1 MTTSRPVFPGSILA
15 DSARAARVRSVSA
28 GARRLRA
35 IVGWAMAMPL
45 LLIALID
52 SPLSASDRLL
62 TGVLWA
68 LCLLPAWLYLGKP
81 AAAREPIPFFPFIGL
96 EFALYF
102 ALQGI
107 IGTTNVY
114 GRFELSRLGVMLTP
128 EMYSKPISL
137 ALVGW
142 SLLLASYYLTGALL
156 RARIARMT
164 TEWDRRALA
173 RWGFRLLTF
182 GVVIEIVQR
191 LIGNPIAIRG
201 VLYFGAT
208 LSLLA
213 LSLLT
218 ILSVRKQLTH
228 SQNIAFYVGAAVL
241 LFLRAGTS
249 ATAQLVIIALTILFS
264 VWVGGGKLSARWIWV
279 GMLAAL
285 VFISIR
291 GVANEHRKNEA
302 FATDQLPLVERSS
315 LIFSL
320 LAQRVER
327 EGIGGT
333 ILGGWESVAGRAA
346 LLDLF
351 TDVVRQTPD
360 VVPYWNGVTYWSLAG
375 AVIPR
380 FLWPDKP
387 VKILGYTF
395 GQRYGY
401 LAPYDYTT
409 TINMPYLVEFYA
421 NFGEIGVYL
430 GMLLVGFLYRAV
442 ERIANAPGQGVL
454 RTVVGMGLLMP
465 LINIES
471 DFSLVFGGLFLTGF
485 ALYVLYR
492 LANMTVMKRRLPL
505 RPIAVRAPG
514 ARVTVP
520 GAPTMEG

>member
-15 DSARAARVRSVSA
+15 DSARAARVRSVST

-52 SPLSASDRLL
+52 SPLSVSDRLL

-96 EFALYF
+96 EFGLYF

-114 GRFELSRLGVMLTP
+114 GRFELTRLGVVLTP
-128 EMYSKPISL
+128 EMYSKPIFL
-137 ALVGW
+137 TVVGW
-142 SLLLASYYLTGALL
+142 SLLLTSYYLTRALL
-156 RARIARMT
+156 RARVARTT

-173 RWGFRLLTF
+173 RWGFRLLAF
-182 GVVIEIVQR
+182 GVVVEIVQR
-191 LIGNPIAIRG
+191 VIGNPIAIRG
-201 VLYFGAT
+201 VLYFGGT

-228 SQNIAFYVGAAVL
+228 SQNIAFYIGAAVL

-264 VWVGGGKLSARWIWV
+264 VWVGGGKLTLRWIWIGLV
-279 GMLAAL
+279 AAL
-285 VFISIR
+285 VFVSIR
-291 GVANEHRKNEA
+291 GVANEHRRNEA
-302 FATDQLPLVERSS
+302 FASDQLPLVERSS
-315 LIFSL
+315 LIFAL
-320 LAQRVER
+320 LAERVER
-327 EGIGGT
+327 EGVGST
-333 ILGGWESVAGRAA
+333 VLGGWETVAGRAA

-360 VVPYWNGVTYWSLAG
+360 VVPHWNGDTYVSLVG
-375 AVIPR
+375 GLVPR

-387 VKILGYTF
+387 MKVLGWAF

-401 LAPYDYTT
+401 LAPYDFTT
-409 TINMPYLVEFYA
+409 TINMPYLIEFYA

-430 GMLLVGFLYRAV
+430 GMLLVGFIYCVV
-442 ERIANAPGQGVL
+442 ERIANVPRQGVL
-454 RTVVGMGLLMP
+454 RSVVGMGLLMP

-492 LANMTVMKRRLPL
+492 LANLTIVKRRVAL
-505 RPIAVRAPG
+505 RPVAVHAPG
-514 ARVTVP
+514 VRVTVP
-520 GAPTMEG
+520 GASTIEG